1 MPSNCI
7 ESQKLGLEKSTDYG
21 IEKNEVRK
29 AATQPGKSARG
40 KRSLEKESLRSGA
53 KQSSSLLTSSMICR

>member
-21 IEKNEVRK
+21 IEINEVRK
-29 AATQPGKSARG
+29 ATTQPGKSARG
-40 KRSLEKESLRSGA
+40 KRSLEKESFEVGSKA
-53 KQSSSLLTSSMICR
+53 VFVFADF